1 MADQTNDILV
11 KEIIDIL
18 SLQGDTYVTQIR
30 EGIQNA
36 GKMATGNLYNSV
48 VFEVTT
54 TDSIVTLNVNALE
67 YIQWLD
73 LGRRPGAKQPP
84 SDVIEQWIEIRGIRA
99 RTDLNK
105 SPGKDKLPATN
116 KQLAFLFARAIGRD
130 GIPATGVIQNPF
142 NQTKDK
148 NISAISTAL
157 AKGNHN
163 ATGKMLEDLAKN
175 YADNNIKISISY

>member
-1 MADQTNDILV
+1 MADQTNDILI
-11 KEIIDIL
+11 KEIEDIL
-18 SLQGDTYVTQIR
+18 SLQGDSMVTAIR
-30 EGIQNA
+30 DEIQNA
-36 GKMATGNLYNSV
+36 GKIASGNLLNSV
-48 VFEVTT
+48 QYEVLTT
-54 TDSIVTLNVNALE
+54 QGIVTLNIKALS
-67 YIQWLD
+67 YLQWID
-73 LGRRPGAKQPP
+73 QGRRPGSKMPP
-84 SDVIEQWIEIRGIRA
+84 LDSILEWVELRGLRS
-99 RTDLNK
+99 RKDLNTP
-105 SPGKDKLPATN
+105 PGKDKLPQTN
-116 KQLAFLFARAIGRD
+116 LSLAFVIARAIGRD